1 VAKNVD
7 ALIELAGRHVVLE
20 KGVVVWTG
28 TSKALAE
35 NPAMSQRYLR
45 I

>member
-1 VAKNVD
+1 VDKNVD

-20 KGVVVWTG
+20 KGEVVWTG
-28 TSKALAE
+28 TSKAFAE
-35 NPAMSQRYLR
+35 SPAVSERYLR